1 MPILFMEKGS
11 GRVIVFNRNKGVL
24 EIHEPTGLGAAD
36 MSAAG
41 VKNLIEMIESGKID
55 DIAISFGTYGAAGVD
70 LRMPSAR
77 DKFFE
82 AEFARISTKLVAAK
96 STGEKKAALLEL
108 INLERANLS
117 TQLRTKVAGF
127 LNRGGP
133 LTGEL
138 LAFAY
143 DNRLPIGSKFAVN
156 ETVRQNPAY
165 PFFIA
170 K

>member
-1 MPILFMEKGS
+1 
-11 GRVIVFNRNKGVL
+11 
-24 EIHEPTGLGAAD
+24 

-82 AEFARISTKLVAAK
+82 GEFARITKKLTAAK

-108 INLERANLS
+108 ISLERANVS
-117 TQLRTKVAGF
+117 TQLRTKIAGF

-133 LTGEL
+133 LAGEL

-156 ETVRQNPAY
+156 ETVRQNPVY
-165 PFFIA
+165 PFFIV